1 VAELSGRVTLLD
13 ENLRPV
19 GHPVQ
24 LDQPV
29 INVAAGPDGG
39 SAVALTGFDS
49 ASPFWVGTRDHWAVL
64 DLSSGTVVREADL
77 GFEARSVDF
86 SPDGR
91 HFAVGGGPDAL
102 EVLDA
107 TTGQP
112 VSEFTPRAY
121 SVGGVTYSADGSRVL
136 TSGDD
141 ASDALWDG
149 VTGELLARVSMPERF
164 TWAGF
169 GDDAD
174 SVVIV
179 AQQGGPIYLWDSRPE
194 RAVDFACRIAG
205 RDFTENE
212 WSEHFG
218 ERPFQET
225 CP

>member
-1 VAELSGRVTLLD
+1 M
-13 ENLRPV
+13 
-19 GHPVQ
+19 
-24 LDQPV
+24 
-29 INVAAGPDGG
+29 
-39 SAVALTGFDS
+39 
-49 ASPFWVGTRDHWAVL
+49 
-64 DLSSGTVVREADL
+64 VREADL
-77 GFEARSVDF
+77 GFEARNVDF

-91 HFAVGGGPDAL
+91 HIAIGGGPDAL

-112 VSEFTPRAY
+112 VSELTPRPF
-121 SVGGVTYSADGSRVL
+121 SVGEVTYSADGSRVL

-164 TWAGF
+164 TVAGF

-194 RAVDFACRIAG
+194 RAVEFACRIAG
-205 RDFTENE
+205 RDFSENE

-218 ERPFQET
+218 KRPFQET
-225 CP
+225 CPDRGATGSSAGS